1 MEDQMNKLFDY
12 VKVEKHVPE
21 EVCDFIVSNYSDWK
35 TASVDGGKVKKE
47 FRVSDTCWI
56 RDKFWKQSF

>member
-21 EVCDFIVSNYSDWK
+21 EVCDFIVSD
-35 TASVDGGKVKKE
+35 
-47 FRVSDTCWI
+47 
-56 RDKFWKQSF
+56 